1 MSSAVQ
7 ISGLTLWSGRDENL
21 NVASVVVL
29 PVPMLSFSYWELVL
43 IIGNIQQMF
52 RLHENGCGRDRNDQI
67 SDVEKLGV
75 LRFCVGGAD

>member
-7 ISGLTLWSGRDENL
+7 ISGLTLWSGRGENL

-52 RLHENGCGRDRNDQI
+52 RLHENGCGRDCGDQGA
-67 SDVEKLGV
+67 DVEKLGV
-75 LRFCVGGAD
+75 LRFCVR

>member
-52 RLHENGCGRDRNDQI
+52 RLHENGCGRDCGDQSAGI
-67 SDVEKLGV
+67 VELEVKSL
-75 LRFCVGGAD
+75 CEMS